1 MVVFMSTVALAIM
14 VGADMIVYRI
24 LIRPV
29 GNMVHGQEMRT
40 AFVTLVGMD
49 LFARIKVNERFVRNM
64 EYGMKLP
71 VISMVVFVSVTPVI
85 AVRIARRQIDFASA
99 LKRRGQTRLYNILSS
114 YRVPNRGKIDFNCDC
129 SSESRKKD

>member
-40 AFVTLVGMD
+40 AVVTLVGMD

-64 EYGMKLP
+64 EYGMQLP

-99 LKRRGQTRLYNILSS
+99 LKRRANTRLYNILTSVRLS
-114 YRVPNRGKIDFNCDC
+114 R
-129 SSESRKKD
+129 SESGKH